1 MFAKATIGLAVILVA
16 ASSALAAMDAAKAQH
31 NPWESHSATA
41 PTFDELYDH
50 SCHSSHPVFSC
61 PGSGGQ

>member
-1 MFAKATIGLAVILVA
+1 MFTNATIGFAVVLVA
-16 ASSALAAMDAAKAQH
+16 ASSALAATDASKVRH
-31 NPWESHSATA
+31 HSWESGSVTA